1 MATSFVQ
8 QSCAW
13 DEGGEGGSYRGMT
26 SGLVARDIAMG
37 GEQQNRDNQIGES
50 VIFGSPITLLLCS
63 RKLLAND

>member
-1 MATSFVQ
+1 
-8 QSCAW
+8 
-13 DEGGEGGSYRGMT
+13 MT